1 MESMRRLVCLGLLLA
16 SLAVHAAPSGA
27 PLKIGLSY
35 PRTGN
40 DKAEGLEQMRG
51 ALLAVDQINAA
62 GGVLGRPLQ
71 LETANS
77 ASRAENAVRNVDRLH
92 ARGVAMIFGGAT
104 SEEVVAAS
112 QRAREQ
118 GLLYFA
124 TLAYANEVTGQHG
137 HRYLFR
143 ESGSARMSAR
153 VLGEYLAIHQP
164 RRRYFHITRDDAWGR
179 SMESALRE
187 STSSQD
193 KARHGR
199 RSLAASGAR
208 LADMRAALEAAAKS
222 ESDVLVLNLLGN
234 DLVQIMSLVDQQGLN
249 RRLQLIV
256 PHLTKPLVEQIGP
269 TIMAGVIG
277 SETWTW
283 KSPQLENSAAGQ
295 DFVRDFIAANQEYP
309 GSTAASTYT
318 IVRQWADAVS
328 RAGSSDSEAVIR
340 ALEGHRYQLLKGPQ
354 EWRAFDHQNVQ
365 DVYAVR
371 VRPREEIMR
380 DPLKQDYF
388 EIIHRLRGDQAAV
401 ALEDWEQERDSLT
414 LE

>member
-1 MESMRRLVCLGLLLA
+1 MRRLVCLGLLLA

-222 ESDVLVLNLLGN
+222 EADVLVLNLLGN

-269 TIMAGVIG
+269 SIMAGVIG

>member
-1 MESMRRLVCLGLLLA
+1 MRRLVCLGLLLA

-51 ALLAVDQINAA
+51 ALLAVEQINAA

-222 ESDVLVLNLLGN
+222 EADVLVLNLLGN

-269 TIMAGVIG
+269 SIMAGVIG